1 MVENNLSII
10 VPIFEK
16 KVNFITFY
24 ENVKLSLAKYNFIDY
39 IFVDDGNDYDLKQIV
54 DKDIK
59 NIKIINNNKNLG
71 YGASIKKGVEAA
83 NNEFLGIID
92 SDNSYDLD
100 HLINLFEVF
109 KESKCDLLVGK
120 RDFKYKDNFFKI
132 AFRKIINFLSSWI
145 FNCKIEDINSGL
157 RIFNRSDFIKD
168 KNIYSDKF
176 SLSSTQTLCTVSR
189 DKTIKYVD
197 TNYLKRDG
205 SSKINILKDPF
216 RFIYLIFKIF
226 LIFSPMKFFGSIG
239 VFFILS
245 SFLILI
251 FSIIFLQNILD
262 TTFLMLFIAGI
273 NFVFFGLIGEI
284 IRIYNK

>member
-16 KVNFITFY
+16 KENFITFY
-24 ENVKLSLAKYNFIDY
+24 ENVKSSLSKYNFIDY
-39 IFVDDGNDYDLKQIV
+39 IFVDDGNDYDLNQIV

-59 NIKIINNNKNLG
+59 NIKIINNKKNLG

-100 HLINLFEVF
+100 HLINLFEEF
-109 KESKCDLLVGK
+109 KDSKCDLLVGR

-145 FNCKIEDINSGL
+145 FNYKIEDINSGL

-189 DKTIKYVD
+189 NKTIKYVD

>member
-16 KVNFITFY
+16 KENFITFY
-24 ENVKLSLAKYNFIDY
+24 ENVKLSLSKYNFIDY
-39 IFVDDGNDYDLKQIV
+39 IFVDDGNDYDLNQIV

>member
-24 ENVKLSLAKYNFIDY
+24 ENVKLSLSKYNFIDY

>member
-24 ENVKLSLAKYNFIDY
+24 ENVKLSLSKYNFIDY

-284 IRIYNK
+284 IRINNK